1 MKKQNVFKKSISLV
15 AILFLFITNLAAQNN
30 PVKSLEGIWLGKI
43 EIQNAAKLRMAVV
56 VNADGTA
63 ALNIIDQATGN
74 IPVDEV
80 THNGDS
86 VSFKLNQLGIA
97 ISGCMNTT
105 KDSILCMF
113 KQRGG
118 GFALNMGRVDELPR
132 LNRPQTP
139 KAPFGYASEE
149 IEIYNQPAGVKLQG
163 TLTLPNSSRKVP
175 AVVLLTGSGQQ
186 NRDEEFSEHKPFW
199 VIADH
204 LTRNGIAV
212 LRMDDRGLGGSTGD
226 FKKSTTGDFAT
237 DALAAVEYLKTRTEI
252 DAARIGLVGHSEGG
266 STAVIASRNSAEV
279 KFMIALSG
287 GMANF
292 GDIHIKQVGNQLRMQ
307 KVHEEN
313 IKLDKEWREKLN
325 EIVREPTDSLV
336 AAGKMWSAYRLLTPE
351 MIKTINWPEGRM
363 NHMVSQLLSPWWR
376 YAISLDV
383 KSQYIGLNCPALL
396 LFGEKDKQI
405 DAAENMAIIT
415 EAVKTNH
422 KTNISIRLIEGVNH
436 MYQTADTGSEY
447 EYFQIE
453 ETFSPSVLNMLSEW
467 ILKSST
473 IN

>member
-1 MKKQNVFKKSISLV
+1 MKNLSCFKLYLSLV
-15 AILFLFITNLAAQNN
+15 VLLTLTSGFSIAQNN

-74 IPVDEV
+74 IPVDEI

-97 ISGCMNTT
+97 ISGIMNAG
-105 KDSILCMF
+105 KDSIHSMF

-118 GFALNMGRVDELPR
+118 EFALNMGRVDELPQ

-139 KAPFGYASEE
+139 KAPLGYASEE
-149 IEIYNQPAGVKLQG
+149 IEINNRHAGVKLQG
-163 TLTLPNSSRKVP
+163 TLTLPNSSIKVS

-186 NRDEEFSEHKPFW
+186 NRDEEFSGHKPFW

-212 LRMDDRGLGGSTGD
+212 LRVDDRGIGGSTGD
-226 FKKSTTGDFAT
+226 FKNSTTGDFAT
-237 DALAAVEYLKTRTEI
+237 DALAAVEYLKNRPEI
-252 DAARIGLVGHSEGG
+252 DVARIGLIGHSEGG
-266 STAVIASRNSAEV
+266 STAVVAAGNSDDV

-307 KVHEEN
+307 NVPEEN
-313 IKLDKEWREKLN
+313 IKQ
-325 EIVREPTDSLV
+325 I
-336 AAGKMWSAYRLLTPE
+336 
-351 MIKTINWPEGRM
+351 GRA
-363 NHMVSQLLSPWWR
+363 HV
-376 YAISLDV
+376 
-383 KSQYIGLNCPALL
+383 
-396 LFGEKDKQI
+396 
-405 DAAENMAIIT
+405 
-415 EAVKTNH
+415 
-422 KTNISIRLIEGVNH
+422 
-436 MYQTADTGSEY
+436 
-447 EYFQIE
+447 
-453 ETFSPSVLNMLSEW
+453 
-467 ILKSST
+467 
-473 IN
+473 

>member
-1 MKKQNVFKKSISLV
+1 MKNLSYIKLCLSIV
-15 AILFLFITNLAAQNN
+15 ILLTLSSVLSTAQNN
-30 PVKSLEGIWLGKI
+30 PVNSLEGIWLGKI
-43 EIQNAAKLRMAVV
+43 EIPNAAKLRMAVV
-56 VNADGTA
+56 VNVDGTA

-74 IPVDEV
+74 IRVDEI

-86 VSFKLNQLGIA
+86 VSFKLRQLGIT
-97 ISGCMNTT
+97 ISGYMNTA

-118 GFALNMGRVDELPR
+118 GFALNMERVDELPQ
-132 LNRPQTP
+132 LNRPQSP

-149 IEIYNQPAGVKLQG
+149 IEIINQQAGVKLQG
-163 TLTLPNSSRKVP
+163 TLTLPNSSPKVP

-186 NRDEEFSEHKPFW
+186 NRNEEFSGHKPFW
-199 VIADH
+199 VMADH

-212 LRMDDRGLGGSTGD
+212 LRMDDRGIGGSTGD
-226 FKKSTTGDFAT
+226 FKNSTTGDFAN
-237 DALAAVEYLKTRTEI
+237 DALAAVEYLKNRPEI
-252 DAARIGLVGHSEGG
+252 DVARIGLIGHSEGG
-266 STAVIASRNSAEV
+266 STAVVAGGNSDDV

-292 GDIHIKQVGNQLRMQ
+292 GDIHISQVDNQLRIQ
-307 KVHEEN
+307 NVPEEN
-313 IKLDKEWREKLN
+313 IKLETEWREKLN
-325 EIVREPTDSLV
+325 EIVREPTDSLE
-336 AAGKMWSAYRLLTPE
+336 AAAKMCSAYQLLTPE

-383 KSQYIGLNCPALL
+383 KSQYICLNCPALL

-405 DAAENMAIIT
+405 DATENMAVIT

-436 MYQTADTGSEY
+436 MFQTANTGSEY
-447 EYFQIE
+447 EYVQIE
-453 ETFSPSVLNMLSEW
+453 ETISPEVLKLLSEW
-467 ILKSST
+467 ILNNST
-473 IN
+473 IK